1 MTVLLAQ
8 ASGTANTA
16 EVVLFCVFAVI
27 ALGAGI
33 AMVAM
38 RNIVHAALMLVINF
52 LSIAALFL
60 LLQSSFLAI
69 GQVIVYAGAIMVLF
83 LFVIMLLGVDRD
95 DLLVGGGRR
104 TQVLAVLGCA
114 LVAGVLL
121 FGFAGTYTGATSRC
135 GPQAP
140 TDVART
146 ADTQPCV
153 GLDTALDEG
162 GGAVSVLADRMFGRY
177 TFPFE
182 LAAVLLTVAT
192 VGAMVLGKR
201 VDLDQDE
208 DPAWA
213 PAVPPPDEE
222 DVHERLEVE
231 RDEDAELG
239 AMSTASLAPRDE
251 GGDLVQ
257 DDPEVLEAQRRR
269 AGGTTD
275 DPDAARED

>member
-1 MTVLLAQ
+1 MSALLAQ
-8 ASGTANTA
+8 AGGTANTA

-33 AMVAM
+33 AMVSM
-38 RNIVHAALMLVINF
+38 RNIVHAALMLVVNF
-52 LSIAALFL
+52 LSVAALFL
-60 LLQSSFLAI
+60 GLQSSFLAI

-95 DLLVGGGRR
+95 DLLVGGARR

-121 FGFAGTYTGATSRC
+121 FGFAGTYTGAESRC
-135 GPQAP
+135 GSQAP
-140 TDVART
+140 ADVART

-153 GLDTALDEG
+153 GLDAALEEG
-162 GGAVSVLADRMFGRY
+162 GGAVGVLADRMFGRY

-201 VDLDQDE
+201 VDLHQDD

-213 PAVPPPDEE
+213 STVPPPD
-222 DVHERLEVE
+222 
-231 RDEDAELG
+231 DEDLERRLALEAEGEPSLG
-239 AMSTASLAPRDE
+239 AMQHASLTRD
-251 GGDLVQ
+251 DDADALVT
-257 DDPEVLEAQRRR
+257 DDPEVAEAQRRR
-269 AGGTTD
+269 DAGTD
-275 DPDAARED
+275 EPDDEGSA